1 MTKYKFDTVQ
11 VATNFSYGNAT
22 TIDYQGLSFIDNNL
36 SNPCVNLAYHFE
48 QTGASGQVVS
58 ISNLPDNIVNC
69 YGTFQNSYHLT
80 HVDKVPASVVNMSYA
95 FRNCYN
101 LTTTPNM
108 SNCTNVT
115 DMSYAFY
122 YCNNITEAPDLTNCT
137 NLTNI
142 YRCFAYDYALRTAPV
157 IPNSVTNICNILQGC
172 TNITAFPT
180 IPNTITNLD
189 YSFEQCRNVTTVGY
203 NISSEVTSM
212 NHTFARC
219 EGLKGNIFIESNKI
233 TSAVSCFANTTV
245 NKNVYIPYTYANGTE
260 SATHAAFIAAGYD
273 EAGTSCGVN
282 LKDIATYVPPV
293 KYDFSD
299 ANGSTRTFSWSKDL
313 STPVSADCDDVTS
326 VTCDGITYGAN
337 CSLGTTSMNDRLT
350 IAHTTNNEAAPG
362 DESYVGFLFNVTKG
376 MFKPKVLSFNV
387 SKNGT
392 SGGSVMVTMKFN
404 SSEEVTVATLPTIAR
419 NSETPSYTD
428 TTIDLTQ
435 FDMGAS
441 KGTVMIKFY
450 LYNQGS
456 TKTFSLFNVSL
467 QGLLKN
473 GSHIEIV

>member
-1 MTKYKFDTVQ
+1 
-11 VATNFSYGNAT
+11 
-22 TIDYQGLSFIDNNL
+22 
-36 SNPCVNLAYHFE
+36 
-48 QTGASGQVVS
+48 
-58 ISNLPDNIVNC
+58 
-69 YGTFQNSYHLT
+69 
-80 HVDKVPASVVNMSYA
+80 
-95 FRNCYN
+95 
-101 LTTTPNM
+101 
-108 SNCTNVT
+108 
-115 DMSYAFY
+115 
-122 YCNNITEAPDLTNCT
+122 
-137 NLTNI
+137 
-142 YRCFAYDYALRTAPV
+142 
-157 IPNSVTNICNILQGC
+157 
-172 TNITAFPT
+172 
-180 IPNTITNLD
+180 
-189 YSFEQCRNVTTVGY
+189 
-203 NISSEVTSM
+203 M

-337 CSLGTTSMNDRLT
+337 CSLGTISMNDRLT

-404 SSEEVTVATLPTIAR
+404 SSEEVTVVTLPTIAR